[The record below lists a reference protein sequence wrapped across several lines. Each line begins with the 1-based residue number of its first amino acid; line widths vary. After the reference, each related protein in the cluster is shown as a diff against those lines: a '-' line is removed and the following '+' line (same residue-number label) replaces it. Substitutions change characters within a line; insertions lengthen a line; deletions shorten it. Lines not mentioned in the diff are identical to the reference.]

1 MKTIL
6 LLAASLLISPSI
18 DASETE
24 TQVVESFVEAYNQQD
39 VVAMLK
45 LTTSD
50 VNWMSVESKTLSVI
64 TEGQEQ
70 LNKAMQSFFESG
82 YQGQSE
88 ILNIHRSGN
97 FVHTVEKAIW
107 STDGEEKSQCS
118 FAVYELKEEK
128 IANVWYYPA
137 HQCVK

>member
-6 LLAASLLISPSI
+6 LLVASLLISPSI
-18 DASETE
+18 NASETE
-24 TQVVESFVEAYNQQD
+24 TRVVESFVEAYNQQD
-39 VVAMLK
+39 VVAMIK

-70 LNKAMQSFFESG
+70 LKKAMQSFFENG
-82 YQGQSE
+82 NHGRSE
-88 ILNIHRSGN
+88 ILNIHRSGD

-107 STDGEEKSQCS
+107 SSGGEEKSQCS
-118 FAVYELKEEK
+118 LAVYELKEEK
-128 IANVWYYPA
+128 ITDVWYYPA
-137 HQCVK
+137 HPCVK